1 MFPKT
6 LPSCVKNVCRSHR
19 WGGIALFALVLLL
32 VPFPVSAQEKLHA
45 AVAANFIQA
54 FKDISQAFERKTGVK
69 VTATFA
75 STGSLYGQIVNGA
88 PYDLF
93 LSADE
98 DRPARLNTE
107 GAGERPFV
115 YARGRCVLWSAR
127 KDFCRAMDWRTAVQA
142 EDVKRVAVANPETAP
157 YGTAARTALVKT
169 GLWDTLKGKWVF
181 AQNIAQAFQYAST
194 SATEAGFCAYS
205 SVVSDEGKK
214 GCFYRLD
221 EAPAIVQSACVLKR
235 TPHRA
240 AAEAFVAFLDSPEAN
255 AIKEKYGYQ

>member
-1 MFPKT
+1 M
-6 LPSCVKNVCRSHR
+6 VRRSGCG
-19 WGGIALFALVLLL
+19 WVLLL
-32 VPFPVSAQEKLHA
+32 VSVLWLIPVSVSAQERLNA

-54 FKDISQAFERKTGVK
+54 FTEISQAFERKTGVK
-69 VTATFA
+69 VEATFA
-75 STGSLYGQIVNGA
+75 STGSLYGQIANGA

-98 DRPARLNTE
+98 DRPARLNRE

-127 KDFCRAMDWRTAVQA
+127 KDFCRARDWRTALQD
-142 EDVKRVAVANPETAP
+142 EDVKRVAIANPETAP

-169 GLWDTLKGKWVF
+169 GLWEALKQKWVF

-194 SATEAGFCAYS
+194 SATAAGFCAYS
-205 SVVSDEGKK
+205 SVMSDEGKK
-214 GCFYRLD
+214 GCFYRLE
-221 EAPAIVQSACVLKR
+221 EAPTIVQSACILKR

-240 AAEAFVAFLDSPEAN
+240 SVEAFAAFLSSPEAE
-255 AIKEKYGYQ
+255 AIKAKYGYQ